1 MCLFPPWINYFV
13 GNIQC
18 KTHPQFL
25 LKEAVFSDDFYFNFV
40 LWASNLVQHAYL
52 TCRFYNS
59 VLSKDKSCPCNHRTV
74 LHVWIVHLSATL
86 IPWEW
91 DVILII
97 LSLCSNILGT
107 WMTNIW
113 KISSFVPPDWWFLWI
128 MVTKFDQLW
137 RFFPNLLSLAGRK
150 LFLIAVYL
158 WHIVFMA
165 HGLPCFTQNILLSL
179 PCNLLISS
187 LLCVHGFV

>member
-52 TCRFYNS
+52 TCMFYNS
-59 VLSKDKSCPCNHRTV
+59 VLSKDTSCPCNHRTV

-107 WMTNIW
+107 WLTYEKYLHLSHLIDDPYKLWLQNLT
-113 KISSFVPPDWWFLWI
+113 SCEGSFQI
-128 MVTKFDQLW
+128 
-137 RFFPNLLSLAGRK
+137 FFPSQEENY
-150 LFLIAVYL
+150 F
-158 WHIVFMA
+158 W
-165 HGLPCFTQNILLSL
+165 
-179 PCNLLISS
+179 
-187 LLCVHGFV
+187 